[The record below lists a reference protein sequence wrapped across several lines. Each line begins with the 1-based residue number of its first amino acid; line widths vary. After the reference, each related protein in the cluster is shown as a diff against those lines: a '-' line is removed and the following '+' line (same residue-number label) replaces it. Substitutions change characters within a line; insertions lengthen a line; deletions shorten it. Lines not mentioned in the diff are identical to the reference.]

1 MSVINF
7 EWIGV
12 RVRLMLEVGLGFGLV
27 WVSGW
32 FKAFFSRDRVMS
44 CLFGRWKQVT
54 TDKNTKSQIMKLITR
69 EQFCYDPDSNNLS

>member
-1 MSVINF
+1 
-7 EWIGV
+7 
-12 RVRLMLEVGLGFGLV
+12 
-27 WVSGW
+27 
-32 FKAFFSRDRVMS
+32 VMS